1 MEVTDSNGTMHTEM
15 VSSSAQK
22 RFRLI
27 ANIEGWSYIILL
39 FIAMPLKYFAD
50 LPIAVRIVGM
60 LHGVLF
66 VGFCISLTEMV
77 FRFRWGLIK
86 TMLVFLSS
94 LLPFG
99 TFFMDYQLFGK
110 SKK

>member
-1 MEVTDSNGTMHTEM
+1 MQTEVVPSPAE
-15 VSSSAQK
+15 K

-39 FIAMPLKYFAD
+39 FIAMPLKYLAD

-66 VGFCISLTEMV
+66 VGFCISLLEMTI
-77 FRFRWGLIK
+77 RFRWGLFKI
-86 TMLVFLSS
+86 MLVFLSS

-99 TFFMDYQLFGK
+99 TFYMDRQLFGK
-110 SKK
+110 SK

>member
-1 MEVTDSNGTMHTEM
+1 MTTENISLPA
-15 VSSSAQK
+15 VK

-39 FIAMPLKYFAD
+39 VVAMPLKYFAD

-66 VGFCISLTEMV
+66 VGFCISLLEMLI
-77 FRFRWGLIK
+77 RFRWSIIK
-86 TMLVFLSS
+86 IILVFLSS
-94 LLPFG
+94 LVPLG
-99 TFFMDYQLFGK
+99 TFIMDRQLFGK
-110 SKK
+110 SR

>member
-1 MEVTDSNGTMHTEM
+1 MHSEIA
-15 VSSSAQK
+15 SSPAQK

-39 FIAMPLKYFAD
+39 FIAMPLKYLAD
-50 LPIAVRIVGM
+50 LPMAVRIVGM

-77 FRFRWGLIK
+77 IRFRWGLLKII
-86 TMLVFLSS
+86 LVFLSS

-99 TFFMDYQLFGK
+99 TFYMDRQLFRK

>member
-1 MEVTDSNGTMHTEM
+1 METEA
-15 VSSSAQK
+15 VSLPAQK

-27 ANIEGWSYIILL
+27 AYTEGWSYIVLL
-39 FIAMPLKYFAD
+39 FIAMPLKYWAD

-66 VGFCISLTEMV
+66 VGFCISLIEMV
-77 FRFRWGLIK
+77 IRFRWGLFK

-99 TFFMDYQLFGK
+99 TFYMDRQLFGK
-110 SKK
+110 SK